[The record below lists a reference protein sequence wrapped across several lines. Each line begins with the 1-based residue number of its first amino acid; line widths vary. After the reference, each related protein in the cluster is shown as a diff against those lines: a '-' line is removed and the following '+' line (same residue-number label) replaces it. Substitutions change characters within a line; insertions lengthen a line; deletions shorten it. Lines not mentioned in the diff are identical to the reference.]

1 MSTFI
6 TPQVKR
12 TPSWFRTPFKLL
24 AWDHKLGSN
33 LPYRIFTYV
42 IIVDKWV
49 GTHRTHNGCMHC
61 GQNPV
66 EIHNERKL
74 YTHDIHREVWA
85 EETHNERKLYT
96 RHTQGGTGR
105 GDAQWE
111 KTVHTTYTG
120 MYGQKRCTVREN
132 CIHMAYT
139 GRYGQ
144 RRCTMRENYTH
155 ERHIW

>member
-74 YTHDIHREVWA
+74 YTHDIHREEWAEEMHNERKLHTHDIHREVWA
-85 EETHNERKLYT
+85 EETHSERKLYT
-96 RHTQGGTGR
+96 RHTQGGMGR

-111 KTVHTTYTG
+111 KTVHIWKTCGNGWT
-120 MYGQKRCTVREN
+120 
-132 CIHMAYT
+132 
-139 GRYGQ
+139 
-144 RRCTMRENYTH
+144 
-155 ERHIW
+155 RHLT